1 MRTPPIKD
9 LYSLEA
15 EAAVIGSMIIDPPC
29 INKVLRVLPSE
40 EVFFEDEHRIIYG
53 ALIHIYISGDPID
66 AVTLR
71 TELKR
76 TGQLEAAGGVEYLA
90 KILDSVPSSANAVYY
105 SKIVRAK
112 QQYRQLINIVKQ
124 IETIPIE
131 FGDLSEKIQK
141 IQELALN
148 LEVDSESSDYVEVNK
163 EATNVATAM
172 FGHQEGIIKTG
183 FHNIDKIIGG
193 VAQGELCILA
203 GRPSMGKSGL
213 ALDIALN
220 MSQAGEGVLI
230 FTLEMTEISLIE
242 RVICNLAKV
251 NLAKIKAQ
259 TGDTLFNTDRNSIY
273 KAALELKDQANII
286 LTTIGSTPEQLIS
299 LIRRL
304 KKTHNISC
312 VFIDY
317 LQLMNT
323 LHKTES
329 RQQALTEISRKL
341 KAAAVKE
348 QLPIVALSQLN
359 REVDKRKNHRPRISD
374 LRESGALEQD
384 ADLVLFIYREDY
396 YRKAQKS
403 NAEADGKTEVIVAK
417 NRRGPIGTADLVFLD
432 EFVKFGDLN
441 NG

>member
-1 MRTPPIKD
+1 
-9 LYSLEA
+9 
-15 EAAVIGSMIIDPPC
+15 MIIDPPC
-29 INKVLRVLPSE
+29 INKVLQVLPGE
-40 EVFFEDEHRIIYG
+40 EVFFKDEHRIIYG
-53 ALIHIYISGDPID
+53 ALIRLYISGDPID

-105 SKIVRAK
+105 SKIVRTK
-112 QQYRQLINIVKQ
+112 QQYRQLISTVKQ

-131 FGDLSEKIQK
+131 LGELSEKIQK

-148 LEVDSESSDYVEVNK
+148 LEVDSSSMDFVEVSK
-163 EATNVATAM
+163 EATNVATEM

-183 FHNIDKIIGG
+183 FCNIDEIIGG

-213 ALDIALN
+213 ALDMALN
-220 MSQAGEGVLI
+220 MSQADKGVLI
-230 FTLEMTEISLIE
+230 FTLEMTERSLVE
-242 RVICNLAKV
+242 RIICNLAKV
-251 NLAKIKAQ
+251 NLAKIKTQ
-259 TGDTLFNTDRNSIY
+259 TGNTLFNSDRDSIY
-273 KAALELKDQANII
+273 KAASELKDKANII

-323 LHKTES
+323 LRKTES

-359 REVDKRKNHRPRISD
+359 RAVDKRKNHRPRMSD

-396 YRKAQKS
+396 YRKAQQS
-403 NAEADGKTEVIVAK
+403 NAETDGKTEVIVAK

-432 EFVKFGDLN
+432 EFVKFGDLTK
-441 NG
+441 G